1 MVTEKL
7 TRLFEKIYVSTHDK
21 SEEELLNDAEQAY
34 KYVLEDNSFRRK
46 DGVKVEFTDK
56 GKNELFWSISQ
67 VMNNNIG
74 KGATKL
80 LSQDK
85 DILDEV
91 LAVVS
96 KLGEVT
102 EEAEY
107 KFRELNKKPDKKPN
121 VKGYEHF
128 ECPVIID
135 DKERLVNITYEVSK
149 SGKRQFYFD
158 FIPTK

>member
-1 MVTEKL
+1 MKMMNK
-7 TRLFEKIYVSTHDK
+7 LFEKIYASTHNK
-21 SEEELLNDAEQAY
+21 SEEELLDDAEKAY
-34 KYVLEDNSFRRK
+34 KYVLEDNSFKRK
-46 DGVKVEFTDK
+46 DGVEVDFTDK
-56 GKNELFWSISQ
+56 GKNELFWSINQ

-74 KGATKL
+74 RGATIP

-107 KFRELNKKPDKKPN
+107 KFRELNRKPDKKPN

-135 DKERLVNITYEVSK
+135 GKERTVNITYEVDK